1 MGVRLLVLTVLSVAL
16 MVVDARFTLLKP
28 VRSQMSL
35 VLMESYWITDLPQRL
50 WQGVASQFGSRT
62 ELVAENEKL
71 KTENLLLQG
80 RMQKLAA
87 LTEQNV
93 RLRELL
99 NSSALVNEKVEVAEL
114 IGMDPNP
121 FTHRIIINKGE
132 RDGVVLGQPV
142 LDARGLMGQVVELM
156 PYTSRVL
163 LLTDTTHSIPVQ
175 VNRNGL
181 RAIASGTGNPER
193 LELRHVADTADIKE
207 GDLLVS
213 SGLGQR
219 FPAGYPV
226 ATVKEVI
233 HDSGQPFAIV
243 RAVPTAALNRSRYLL
258 LVFSDNRT
266 PEERANDAAVAQE
279 AQDRQGGESAAPATA
294 APAPV
299 PATVPETSSACTCD
313 GGSGHHADGH
323 RTCRARCETDPLG
336 HPRARRAACS
346 ASPARRQT
354 ASLHAGHRA
363 SPRGS
368 TRRMS
373 STQSGNGWMVW
384 LTFAIGLLLSVSPLP
399 QFMEILR
406 PLWLALLL
414 AFWALALPHK
424 VGMVTAWCLGLA
436 EDVLYGT
443 LLGQNALILTL
454 ITFLV
459 LSLQQRLR
467 MFPMWQQCLVILV
480 IFGLAQLVQLW
491 LSALTGNRQ
500 PTLALV
506 LPALVSALL
515 WPWVSF
521 GLRGLRLRFKIN

>member
-1 MGVRLLVLTVLSVAL
+1 LGVRLLVLAVLAVAL
-16 MVVDARFTLLKP
+16 MVVDARFDLLKP
-28 VRSQMSL
+28 ARKQASL
-35 VLMESYWITDLPQRL
+35 VLMDAYWITDLPGRL
-50 WQGVASQFGSRT
+50 WEGVASQFGSRT

-258 LVFSDNRT
+258 LVFSDSRT
-266 PEERANDAAVAQE
+266 AEERANDAAQAQE
-279 AQDRQGGESAAPATA
+279 QLDAHGGGPMLPASVPKPLIMPATPSTATA
-294 APAPV
+294 APAAEAAA
-299 PATVPETSSACTCD
+299 PATTPAKPAASKPP
-313 GGSGHHADGH
+313 AD
-323 RTCRARCETDPLG
+323 AP
-336 HPRARRAACS
+336 AA
-346 ASPARRQT
+346 AKPPAGIKPT
-354 ASLHAGHRA
+354 AKPPA
-363 SPRGS
+363 
-368 TRRMS
+368 
-373 STQSGNGWMVW
+373 N
-384 LTFAIGLLLSVSPLP
+384 
-399 QFMEILR
+399 
-406 PLWLALLL
+406 
-414 AFWALALPHK
+414 
-424 VGMVTAWCLGLA
+424 
-436 EDVLYGT
+436 
-443 LLGQNALILTL
+443 
-454 ITFLV
+454 
-459 LSLQQRLR
+459 
-467 MFPMWQQCLVILV
+467 
-480 IFGLAQLVQLW
+480 
-491 LSALTGNRQ
+491 TGVR
-500 PTLALV
+500 
-506 LPALVSALL
+506 
-515 WPWVSF
+515 
-521 GLRGLRLRFKIN
+521 K

>member
-1 MGVRLLVLTVLSVAL
+1 MKPLFAKGPSLGVRLLVLVVLSVAL
-16 MVVDARFTLLKP
+16 MVVDARFTILKP

-35 VLMESYWITDLPQRL
+35 VLMQTYWIVDLPQRMF
-50 WQGVASQFGSRT
+50 QGVASQFGSRT
-62 ELVAENEKL
+62 ELIAENEKL
-71 KTENLLLQG
+71 KTETLLLQG
-80 RMQKLAA
+80 RLQKLAA

-258 LVFSDNRT
+258 LVFSDGRS
-266 PEERANDAAVAQE
+266 PEERAADAAQAQE
-279 AQDRQGGESAAPATA
+279 SIDKGLEPTVAPTIPPLSPAFPMVPMPTVPSFPTSTTHARPAAQGTSAPAATPAPATQQ
-294 APAPV
+294 APARPAAR
-299 PATVPETSSACTCD
+299 PATSQPPASAPSNSRERID
-313 GGSGHHADGH
+313 G
-323 RTCRARCETDPLG
+323 
-336 HPRARRAACS
+336 
-346 ASPARRQT
+346 
-354 ASLHAGHRA
+354 
-363 SPRGS
+363 
-368 TRRMS
+368 
-373 STQSGNGWMVW
+373 
-384 LTFAIGLLLSVSPLP
+384 
-399 QFMEILR
+399 
-406 PLWLALLL
+406 
-414 AFWALALPHK
+414 
-424 VGMVTAWCLGLA
+424 
-436 EDVLYGT
+436 
-443 LLGQNALILTL
+443 
-454 ITFLV
+454 
-459 LSLQQRLR
+459 
-467 MFPMWQQCLVILV
+467 
-480 IFGLAQLVQLW
+480 
-491 LSALTGNRQ
+491 
-500 PTLALV
+500 
-506 LPALVSALL
+506 
-515 WPWVSF
+515 
-521 GLRGLRLRFKIN
+521 

>member
-1 MGVRLLVLTVLSVAL
+1 MGVRLLVLVVLSVAL

-35 VLMESYWITDLPQRL
+35 VLMQTYWVTDLPQRL
-50 WQGVASQFGSRT
+50 VQGVASQFGSRT

-99 NSSALVNEKVEVAEL
+99 NSSALVTEKGEVAEL

-156 PYTSRVL
+156 PNTSRVL

-193 LELRHVADTADIKE
+193 LELRHVADTADIKV

-258 LVFSDNRT
+258 LVFSDSRT
-266 PEERANDAAVAQE
+266 PEERANDAAQAQE
-279 AQDRQGGESAAPATA
+279 AEQRGEAP
-294 APAPV
+294 PVV
-299 PATVPETSSACTCD
+299 PATVPKPAPTAAAPAAPAAAPAVTP
-313 GGSGHHADGH
+313 AP
-323 RTCRARCETDPLG
+323 AATDPKTVKK
-336 HPRARRAACS
+336 PVPAA
-346 ASPARRQT
+346 AKPPAAAPT
-354 ASLHAGHRA
+354 T
-363 SPRGS
+363 
-368 TRRMS
+368 TRER
-373 STQSGNGWMVW
+373 
-384 LTFAIGLLLSVSPLP
+384 
-399 QFMEILR
+399 E
-406 PLWLALLL
+406 
-414 AFWALALPHK
+414 
-424 VGMVTAWCLGLA
+424 
-436 EDVLYGT
+436 
-443 LLGQNALILTL
+443 
-454 ITFLV
+454 
-459 LSLQQRLR
+459 
-467 MFPMWQQCLVILV
+467 
-480 IFGLAQLVQLW
+480 
-491 LSALTGNRQ
+491 
-500 PTLALV
+500 
-506 LPALVSALL
+506 
-515 WPWVSF
+515 
-521 GLRGLRLRFKIN
+521 

>member
-1 MGVRLLVLTVLSVAL
+1 MKPLFAKGPSLGVRLLVLVVLSVAL
-16 MVVDARFTLLKP
+16 MVVDARFTVLKP

-35 VLMESYWITDLPQRL
+35 VLMQSYWIVDLPQRL
-50 WQGVASQFGSRT
+50 YQGVASQFGSRT
-62 ELVAENEKL
+62 ELIAENEKL
-71 KTENLLLQG
+71 KTEALLLQG
-80 RMQKLAA
+80 RLQKLAA

-226 ATVKEVI
+226 ATVKEVV

-258 LVFSDNRT
+258 LVFSDGRS
-266 PEERANDAAVAQE
+266 PEERAAEAAQAQE
-279 AQDRQGGESAAPATA
+279 SERAANPAATPAANAATPAATHSAPASHGSAAAPAVTAPATA
-294 APAPV
+294 PAAPASRT
-299 PATVPETSSACTCD
+299 PATPAPKPVVKPASKPPVKPAATQPPATAPAAPRERID
-313 GGSGHHADGH
+313 G
-323 RTCRARCETDPLG
+323 
-336 HPRARRAACS
+336 
-346 ASPARRQT
+346 
-354 ASLHAGHRA
+354 
-363 SPRGS
+363 
-368 TRRMS
+368 
-373 STQSGNGWMVW
+373 
-384 LTFAIGLLLSVSPLP
+384 
-399 QFMEILR
+399 
-406 PLWLALLL
+406 
-414 AFWALALPHK
+414 
-424 VGMVTAWCLGLA
+424 
-436 EDVLYGT
+436 
-443 LLGQNALILTL
+443 
-454 ITFLV
+454 
-459 LSLQQRLR
+459 
-467 MFPMWQQCLVILV
+467 
-480 IFGLAQLVQLW
+480 
-491 LSALTGNRQ
+491 
-500 PTLALV
+500 
-506 LPALVSALL
+506 
-515 WPWVSF
+515 
-521 GLRGLRLRFKIN
+521 

>member
-1 MGVRLLVLTVLSVAL
+1 M
-16 MVVDARFTLLKP
+16 
-28 VRSQMSL
+28 Q
-35 VLMESYWITDLPQRL
+35 SYWITDLPQRL

-71 KTENLLLQG
+71 KSENLLLQG
-80 RMQKLAA
+80 RMQKLAS

-132 RDGVVLGQPV
+132 RDGVILGQPV

-258 LVFSDNRT
+258 LVFSDGRT
-266 PEERANDAAVAQE
+266 AEERANEAAQAQE
-279 AQDRQGGESAAPATA
+279 ALDQHGGGPIIPATVPKPVPATTVVPAANAAPATPATPPAAPA
-294 APAPV
+294 APAPAATPAKPAAAKPHASQPAAAKPAVKPAAKPPV
-299 PATVPETSSACTCD
+299 PAP
-313 GGSGHHADGH
+313 
-323 RTCRARCETDPLG
+323 
-336 HPRARRAACS
+336 
-346 ASPARRQT
+346 AS
-354 ASLHAGHRA
+354 
-363 SPRGS
+363 
-368 TRRMS
+368 
-373 STQSGNGWMVW
+373 
-384 LTFAIGLLLSVSPLP
+384 
-399 QFMEILR
+399 
-406 PLWLALLL
+406 
-414 AFWALALPHK
+414 
-424 VGMVTAWCLGLA
+424 
-436 EDVLYGT
+436 
-443 LLGQNALILTL
+443 
-454 ITFLV
+454 
-459 LSLQQRLR
+459 
-467 MFPMWQQCLVILV
+467 
-480 IFGLAQLVQLW
+480 
-491 LSALTGNRQ
+491 TGREE
-500 PTLALV
+500 
-506 LPALVSALL
+506 
-515 WPWVSF
+515 
-521 GLRGLRLRFKIN
+521 

>member
-1 MGVRLLVLTVLSVAL
+1 MGVRLLVLAVLSVAL
-16 MVVDARFTLLKP
+16 MVVDARFTILKP

-35 VLMESYWITDLPQRL
+35 VLMQSYWIVDLPQRMF
-50 WQGVASQFGSRT
+50 QGVASQFGSRT
-62 ELVAENEKL
+62 ELIAENEKL
-71 KTENLLLQG
+71 KTEALLLQG
-80 RMQKLAA
+80 RLQKLAA

-258 LVFSDNRT
+258 LVFSDGRS
-266 PEERANDAAVAQE
+266 PEERAADAALAQE
-279 AQDRQGGESAAPATA
+279 SIDKGLE
-294 APAPV
+294 
-299 PATVPETSSACTCD
+299 PATVPTL
-313 GGSGHHADGH
+313 
-323 RTCRARCETDPLG
+323 P
-336 HPRARRAACS
+336 P
-346 ASPARRQT
+346 PAP
-354 ASLHAGHRA
+354 A
-363 SPRGS
+363 
-368 TRRMS
+368 
-373 STQSGNGWMVW
+373 
-384 LTFAIGLLLSVSPLP
+384 
-399 QFMEILR
+399 
-406 PLWLALLL
+406 
-414 AFWALALPHK
+414 
-424 VGMVTAWCLGLA
+424 
-436 EDVLYGT
+436 
-443 LLGQNALILTL
+443 
-454 ITFLV
+454 
-459 LSLQQRLR
+459 
-467 MFPMWQQCLVILV
+467 FPMWSQPVV
-480 IFGLAQLVQLW
+480 PVFPTTTHRA
-491 LSALTGNRQ
+491 TGQGASQAPAAAPSTPAPAPASRPASRPAASQ
-500 PTLALV
+500 P
-506 LPALVSALL
+506 PASS
-515 WPWVSF
+515 PSSSRERID
-521 GLRGLRLRFKIN
+521 G

>member
-1 MGVRLLVLTVLSVAL
+1 MGVRLLVLVVLSVAL

-35 VLMESYWITDLPQRL
+35 VLMQSYWITDLPQRL

-266 PEERANDAAVAQE
+266 AEERANDAAQAQE
-279 AQDRQGGESAAPATA
+279 AQDQQGGTATPVVPATVPKPVVPVTPATATVPAAPATA
-294 APAPV
+294 PATPAATTPVKPVAHPAPV
-299 PATVPETSSACTCD
+299 KPAATRPAAPKPPAAAPAST
-313 GGSGHHADGH
+313 GG
-323 RTCRARCETDPLG
+323 RE
-336 HPRARRAACS
+336 
-346 ASPARRQT
+346 
-354 ASLHAGHRA
+354 
-363 SPRGS
+363 
-368 TRRMS
+368 
-373 STQSGNGWMVW
+373 
-384 LTFAIGLLLSVSPLP
+384 
-399 QFMEILR
+399 
-406 PLWLALLL
+406 
-414 AFWALALPHK
+414 
-424 VGMVTAWCLGLA
+424 
-436 EDVLYGT
+436 
-443 LLGQNALILTL
+443 
-454 ITFLV
+454 
-459 LSLQQRLR
+459 
-467 MFPMWQQCLVILV
+467 
-480 IFGLAQLVQLW
+480 
-491 LSALTGNRQ
+491 
-500 PTLALV
+500 
-506 LPALVSALL
+506 
-515 WPWVSF
+515 
-521 GLRGLRLRFKIN
+521 

>member
-1 MGVRLLVLTVLSVAL
+1 MKPLFAKGPSLGVRLLVLVVLSVAL
-16 MVVDARFTLLKP
+16 MVVDARFTVLKP

-35 VLMESYWITDLPQRL
+35 VLMQSYWIVDLPQRL
-50 WQGVASQFGSRT
+50 MQGVASQFGSRT
-62 ELVAENEKL
+62 ELIAENEKL
-71 KTENLLLQG
+71 KTEALLLQG
-80 RMQKLAA
+80 RLQKLAA

-258 LVFSDNRT
+258 LVFSDGRS
-266 PEERANDAAVAQE
+266 PEERAADAARAQE
-279 AQDRQGGESAAPATA
+279 SIEKGADPAVVPATAPVNNANNAAAPAGTAHSVPAAHGAA
-294 APAPV
+294 APAAAPAATPAAT
-299 PATVPETSSACTCD
+299 PATPAPKPASKPPVKPAATKPPAAAPAATRERID
-313 GGSGHHADGH
+313 G
-323 RTCRARCETDPLG
+323 
-336 HPRARRAACS
+336 
-346 ASPARRQT
+346 
-354 ASLHAGHRA
+354 
-363 SPRGS
+363 
-368 TRRMS
+368 
-373 STQSGNGWMVW
+373 
-384 LTFAIGLLLSVSPLP
+384 
-399 QFMEILR
+399 
-406 PLWLALLL
+406 
-414 AFWALALPHK
+414 
-424 VGMVTAWCLGLA
+424 
-436 EDVLYGT
+436 
-443 LLGQNALILTL
+443 
-454 ITFLV
+454 
-459 LSLQQRLR
+459 
-467 MFPMWQQCLVILV
+467 
-480 IFGLAQLVQLW
+480 
-491 LSALTGNRQ
+491 
-500 PTLALV
+500 
-506 LPALVSALL
+506 
-515 WPWVSF
+515 
-521 GLRGLRLRFKIN
+521 

>member
-1 MGVRLLVLTVLSVAL
+1 MRVLVLVVLSIAL

-35 VLMESYWITDLPQRL
+35 VLMQSYWITDLPQRL

-163 LLTDTTHSIPVQ
+163 LLTDSTHSIPVQ

-258 LVFSDNRT
+258 LVFSDTRT
-266 PEERANDAAVAQE
+266 PEERANDAAQAQE
-279 AQDRQGGESAAPATA
+279 SLDAQGGGPIIPATVPKPAIVPTPAPAAPV
-294 APAPV
+294 APAV
-299 PATVPETSSACTCD
+299 PATVPAATTPAKP
-313 GGSGHHADGH
+313 GVK
-323 RTCRARCETDPLG
+323 
-336 HPRARRAACS
+336 HPKPSTTAPAPAKPPAAQ
-346 ASPARRQT
+346 PA
-354 ASLHAGHRA
+354 
-363 SPRGS
+363 
-368 TRRMS
+368 
-373 STQSGNGWMVW
+373 V
-384 LTFAIGLLLSVSPLP
+384 V
-399 QFMEILR
+399 
-406 PLWLALLL
+406 
-414 AFWALALPHK
+414 K
-424 VGMVTAWCLGLA
+424 
-436 EDVLYGT
+436 
-443 LLGQNALILTL
+443 
-454 ITFLV
+454 
-459 LSLQQRLR
+459 
-467 MFPMWQQCLVILV
+467 
-480 IFGLAQLVQLW
+480 
-491 LSALTGNRQ
+491 
-500 PTLALV
+500 
-506 LPALVSALL
+506 PAAKPPVSA
-515 WPWVSF
+515 PATT
-521 GLRGLRLRFKIN
+521 GGRE

>member
-1 MGVRLLVLTVLSVAL
+1 MKPLFAKGPSLGVRLLVLAVLSVAL
-16 MVVDARFTLLKP
+16 MVVDARFDLLKP
-28 VRSQMSL
+28 ARKQASL
-35 VLMESYWITDLPQRL
+35 VLMDAYWITDLPGRL
-50 WQGVASQFGSRT
+50 WEGIASQFGSRT

-71 KTENLLLQG
+71 KTENLLYQG

-266 PEERANDAAVAQE
+266 AEERANDAAQAQE
-279 AQDRQGGESAAPATA
+279 NLDAFGGGPII
-294 APAPV
+294 
-299 PATVPETSSACTCD
+299 PATVPKTVT
-313 GGSGHHADGH
+313 
-323 RTCRARCETDPLG
+323 
-336 HPRARRAACS
+336 
-346 ASPARRQT
+346 SPAVAPANATPAAPAANAAPTQPA
-354 ASLHAGHRA
+354 ASKPPAAAKPPAATPAA
-363 SPRGS
+363 SKPPAA
-368 TRRMS
+368 
-373 STQSGNGWMVW
+373 QP
-384 LTFAIGLLLSVSPLP
+384 AA
-399 QFMEILR
+399 R
-406 PLWLALLL
+406 PA
-414 AFWALALPHK
+414 AKP
-424 VGMVTAWCLGLA
+424 
-436 EDVLYGT
+436 
-443 LLGQNALILTL
+443 
-454 ITFLV
+454 
-459 LSLQQRLR
+459 
-467 MFPMWQQCLVILV
+467 P
-480 IFGLAQLVQLW
+480 
-491 LSALTGNRQ
+491 
-500 PTLALV
+500 
-506 LPALVSALL
+506 VSA
-515 WPWVSF
+515 PATT
-521 GLRGLRLRFKIN
+521 GRQE

>member
-1 MGVRLLVLTVLSVAL
+1 MGVRLLVLAVLSVAL

-80 RMQKLAA
+80 RLQKLAA

-121 FTHRIIINKGE
+121 FTHRIVINKGE

-266 PEERANDAAVAQE
+266 PEERANDAAAAQE
-279 AQDRQGGESAAPATA
+279 AQDRQGGEAAVPGAG
-294 APAPV
+294 APV
-299 PATVPETSSACTCD
+299 PAATPNPPVSTPATPAPAT
-313 GGSGHHADGH
+313 
-323 RTCRARCETDPLG
+323 TP
-336 HPRARRAACS
+336 AA
-346 ASPARRQT
+346 APTTTPARSVAPAAPAATPAKPAARAPT
-354 ASLHAGHRA
+354 THAPAAQPARPAARA
-363 SPRGS
+363 PAATPATRGA
-368 TRRMS
+368 R
-373 STQSGNGWMVW
+373 
-384 LTFAIGLLLSVSPLP
+384 
-399 QFMEILR
+399 E
-406 PLWLALLL
+406 
-414 AFWALALPHK
+414 
-424 VGMVTAWCLGLA
+424 
-436 EDVLYGT
+436 E
-443 LLGQNALILTL
+443 
-454 ITFLV
+454 
-459 LSLQQRLR
+459 
-467 MFPMWQQCLVILV
+467 
-480 IFGLAQLVQLW
+480 
-491 LSALTGNRQ
+491 
-500 PTLALV
+500 
-506 LPALVSALL
+506 
-515 WPWVSF
+515 
-521 GLRGLRLRFKIN
+521 

>member
-1 MGVRLLVLTVLSVAL
+1 VRVLVLVVLSVAL

-35 VLMESYWITDLPQRL
+35 VLMQSYWITDLPQRL

-132 RDGVVLGQPV
+132 RDGVILGQPV

-258 LVFSDNRT
+258 LVFSDGRT
-266 PEERANDAAVAQE
+266 AEERANEAAQAQE
-279 AQDRQGGESAAPATA
+279 ALDQHGGGPIF
-294 APAPV
+294 
-299 PATVPETSSACTCD
+299 PATVS
-313 GGSGHHADGH
+313 
-323 RTCRARCETDPLG
+323 
-336 HPRARRAACS
+336 
-346 ASPARRQT
+346 
-354 ASLHAGHRA
+354 
-363 SPRGS
+363 
-368 TRRMS
+368 
-373 STQSGNGWMVW
+373 
-384 LTFAIGLLLSVSPLP
+384 
-399 QFMEILR
+399 
-406 PLWLALLL
+406 
-414 AFWALALPHK
+414 K
-424 VGMVTAWCLGLA
+424 
-436 EDVLYGT
+436 
-443 LLGQNALILTL
+443 
-454 ITFLV
+454 
-459 LSLQQRLR
+459 
-467 MFPMWQQCLVILV
+467 
-480 IFGLAQLVQLW
+480 
-491 LSALTGNRQ
+491 
-500 PTLALV
+500 
-506 LPALVSALL
+506 PALVPTPAAAPVTAPAVPAAAATPAVATPAKPATTRHSAAK
-515 WPWVSF
+515 PSATQPAATKPPATQPAAVKPAAKPPASAPAST
-521 GLRGLRLRFKIN
+521 GGRE

>member
-1 MGVRLLVLTVLSVAL
+1 MGVRLLVLAVLSVAL

-279 AQDRQGGESAAPATA
+279 AQDRQGGDSATPTSP

-299 PATVPETSSACTCD
+299 PATVPKPQVTTPAATPPATT
-313 GGSGHHADGH
+313 HA
-323 RTCRARCETDPLG
+323 
-336 HPRARRAACS
+336 AA
-346 ASPARRQT
+346 PAATPAKPAAHQP
-354 ASLHAGHRA
+354 AA
-363 SPRGS
+363 
-368 TRRMS
+368 
-373 STQSGNGWMVW
+373 
-384 LTFAIGLLLSVSPLP
+384 
-399 QFMEILR
+399 
-406 PLWLALLL
+406 
-414 AFWALALPHK
+414 
-424 VGMVTAWCLGLA
+424 
-436 EDVLYGT
+436 
-443 LLGQNALILTL
+443 
-454 ITFLV
+454 
-459 LSLQQRLR
+459 
-467 MFPMWQQCLVILV
+467 
-480 IFGLAQLVQLW
+480 
-491 LSALTGNRQ
+491 RQ
-500 PTLALV
+500 PASQ
-506 LPALVSALL
+506 PAKPATKPPASTPAAT
-515 WPWVSF
+515 PAT
-521 GLRGLRLRFKIN
+521 RGAREE

>member
-1 MGVRLLVLTVLSVAL
+1 VLVVLSVTL

-28 VRSQMSL
+28 LRSQMSL
-35 VLMESYWITDLPQRL
+35 VLMQSYWVTDLPQRL

-71 KTENLLLQG
+71 KTEGLLLQG
-80 RMQKLAA
+80 RLQKLAA

-121 FTHRIIINKGE
+121 FTHRILINKGE

-163 LLTDTTHSIPVQ
+163 LLTDSTHSIPVQ

-258 LVFSDNRT
+258 LVFTDGRSPEQRASDAAQAQEAADRQGQPVAPAT
-266 PEERANDAAVAQE
+266 LAPVVAPAATVAPAAVAPV
-279 AQDRQGGESAAPATA
+279 APATA
-294 APAPV
+294 APARGANNAHPT
-299 PATVPETSSACTCD
+299 ATHSSST
-313 GGSGHHADGH
+313 GRSGNGRNHSTA
-323 RTCRARCETDPLG
+323 P
-336 HPRARRAACS
+336 
-346 ASPARRQT
+346 ASPAPATTTPVGT
-354 ASLHAGHRA
+354 APA
-363 SPRGS
+363 SAAPATPAARPAA
-368 TRRMS
+368 TRESR
-373 STQSGNGWMVW
+373 
-384 LTFAIGLLLSVSPLP
+384 
-399 QFMEILR
+399 
-406 PLWLALLL
+406 
-414 AFWALALPHK
+414 
-424 VGMVTAWCLGLA
+424 
-436 EDVLYGT
+436 
-443 LLGQNALILTL
+443 
-454 ITFLV
+454 
-459 LSLQQRLR
+459 
-467 MFPMWQQCLVILV
+467 
-480 IFGLAQLVQLW
+480 
-491 LSALTGNRQ
+491 
-500 PTLALV
+500 
-506 LPALVSALL
+506 
-515 WPWVSF
+515 
-521 GLRGLRLRFKIN
+521 

>member
-1 MGVRLLVLTVLSVAL
+1 MKPLFAKGPSLGVRLLVLTVLSVAL

-279 AQDRQGGESAAPATA
+279 AQDRQGGESAAPVTA

-299 PATVPETSSACTCD
+299 PAAVPKPPVPAPATAAPATAPAATPVTAPAAPAVKPTRSAT
-313 GGSGHHADGH
+313 HA
-323 RTCRARCETDPLG
+323 P
-336 HPRARRAACS
+336 AAQP
-346 ASPARRQT
+346 AQPARPAAKPPASTPAT
-354 ASLHAGHRA
+354 APA
-363 SPRGS
+363 PRGA
-368 TRRMS
+368 R
-373 STQSGNGWMVW
+373 
-384 LTFAIGLLLSVSPLP
+384 
-399 QFMEILR
+399 E
-406 PLWLALLL
+406 
-414 AFWALALPHK
+414 
-424 VGMVTAWCLGLA
+424 
-436 EDVLYGT
+436 E
-443 LLGQNALILTL
+443 
-454 ITFLV
+454 
-459 LSLQQRLR
+459 
-467 MFPMWQQCLVILV
+467 
-480 IFGLAQLVQLW
+480 
-491 LSALTGNRQ
+491 
-500 PTLALV
+500 
-506 LPALVSALL
+506 
-515 WPWVSF
+515 
-521 GLRGLRLRFKIN
+521 

>member
-1 MGVRLLVLTVLSVAL
+1 MGVRLLVLAVLSVAL

-35 VLMESYWITDLPQRL
+35 VLMESYTVTDLPERL

-62 ELVAENEKL
+62 ELIAENEKL
-71 KTENLLLQG
+71 KTEALLLQG
-80 RMQKLAA
+80 RLQKLAA

-114 IGMDPNP
+114 IGIDPNP
-121 FTHRIIINKGE
+121 FTHRILINKGE

-163 LLTDTTHSIPVQ
+163 LLTDSTHSIPVQ

-243 RAVPTAALNRSRYLL
+243 RAVPTAAMNRSRYVL
-258 LVFSDNRT
+258 LVFTDSRT
-266 PEERANDAAVAQE
+266 PEERAAEAAKAQE
-279 AQDRQGGESAAPATA
+279 AADGQAAPAAAAAVPGAVPAPAAAPGNRAATPAAAATHGGTTTSGNPA
-294 APAPV
+294 APAPAHGSA
-299 PATVPETSSACTCD
+299 PATHSGAAGSHGASAPAHT
-313 GGSGHHADGH
+313 GI
-323 RTCRARCETDPLG
+323 TP
-336 HPRARRAACS
+336 AA
-346 ASPARRQT
+346 PARTGTTPAAPARTGATPPAAAPAATPARPAGTSATPARGNPPAAQERQ
-354 ASLHAGHRA
+354 
-363 SPRGS
+363 
-368 TRRMS
+368 
-373 STQSGNGWMVW
+373 
-384 LTFAIGLLLSVSPLP
+384 
-399 QFMEILR
+399 
-406 PLWLALLL
+406 
-414 AFWALALPHK
+414 
-424 VGMVTAWCLGLA
+424 
-436 EDVLYGT
+436 
-443 LLGQNALILTL
+443 
-454 ITFLV
+454 
-459 LSLQQRLR
+459 
-467 MFPMWQQCLVILV
+467 
-480 IFGLAQLVQLW
+480 
-491 LSALTGNRQ
+491 
-500 PTLALV
+500 
-506 LPALVSALL
+506 
-515 WPWVSF
+515 
-521 GLRGLRLRFKIN
+521 

>member
-1 MGVRLLVLTVLSVAL
+1 MLVVLSVAV

-35 VLMESYWITDLPQRL
+35 VLMQSYWIADLPERL
-50 WQGVASQFGSRT
+50 YQGVASQFGSRT
-62 ELVAENEKL
+62 ELAAENEKL

-80 RMQKLAA
+80 RLQKLAA

-258 LVFSDNRT
+258 LVFSDGRS
-266 PEERANDAAVAQE
+266 PEERAADAAQQQE
-279 AQDRQGGESAAPATA
+279 SLDRQAADPAAVPSATVPGAAPAAT
-294 APAPV
+294 PNKPVV
-299 PATVPETSSACTCD
+299 PATVPKPAATGHSTSPTPAATTPAAAPASAATPAKPAA
-313 GGSGHHADGH
+313 SKPAAKPAVKPAAPKPA
-323 RTCRARCETDPLG
+323 TPAATPAA
-336 HPRARRAACS
+336 PR
-346 ASPARRQT
+346 
-354 ASLHAGHRA
+354 
-363 SPRGS
+363 
-368 TRRMS
+368 
-373 STQSGNGWMVW
+373 
-384 LTFAIGLLLSVSPLP
+384 
-399 QFMEILR
+399 
-406 PLWLALLL
+406 
-414 AFWALALPHK
+414 
-424 VGMVTAWCLGLA
+424 
-436 EDVLYGT
+436 
-443 LLGQNALILTL
+443 
-454 ITFLV
+454 
-459 LSLQQRLR
+459 QREE
-467 MFPMWQQCLVILV
+467 
-480 IFGLAQLVQLW
+480 
-491 LSALTGNRQ
+491 
-500 PTLALV
+500 
-506 LPALVSALL
+506 
-515 WPWVSF
+515 
-521 GLRGLRLRFKIN
+521 

>member
-1 MGVRLLVLTVLSVAL
+1 MKPLFTKGPSLGVRLLVLVVLSVAL

-35 VLMESYWITDLPQRL
+35 VLMQSYWITDLPQRL

-71 KTENLLLQG
+71 KSENLLLQG
-80 RMQKLAA
+80 RMQKLAS

-132 RDGVVLGQPV
+132 RDGVILGQPV

-258 LVFSDNRT
+258 LVFSDGRT
-266 PEERANDAAVAQE
+266 AEERANEAAQAQE
-279 AQDRQGGESAAPATA
+279 ALDQHGGGPIIPATVPKPVPATTVVPAANAAPATPVAPPAAPA
-294 APAPV
+294 APAPAATPAKPAAAKPHAPQPAAAKPAVKPAAKPPV
-299 PATVPETSSACTCD
+299 PAP
-313 GGSGHHADGH
+313 
-323 RTCRARCETDPLG
+323 
-336 HPRARRAACS
+336 
-346 ASPARRQT
+346 AS
-354 ASLHAGHRA
+354 
-363 SPRGS
+363 
-368 TRRMS
+368 
-373 STQSGNGWMVW
+373 
-384 LTFAIGLLLSVSPLP
+384 
-399 QFMEILR
+399 
-406 PLWLALLL
+406 
-414 AFWALALPHK
+414 
-424 VGMVTAWCLGLA
+424 
-436 EDVLYGT
+436 
-443 LLGQNALILTL
+443 
-454 ITFLV
+454 
-459 LSLQQRLR
+459 
-467 MFPMWQQCLVILV
+467 
-480 IFGLAQLVQLW
+480 
-491 LSALTGNRQ
+491 TGREE
-500 PTLALV
+500 
-506 LPALVSALL
+506 
-515 WPWVSF
+515 
-521 GLRGLRLRFKIN
+521 

>member
-1 MGVRLLVLTVLSVAL
+1 MKPLFTKGPSLGVRLLVLAVLSVAL

-35 VLMESYWITDLPQRL
+35 VLMQSYWITDLPQRL

-258 LVFSDNRT
+258 LVFSDGRT
-266 PEERANDAAVAQE
+266 PEERANEAAQAQE
-279 AQDRQGGESAAPATA
+279 ALDQHGGGPII
-294 APAPV
+294 
-299 PATVPETSSACTCD
+299 PATVPKPAVSVIPAAVAAPAVPAAAPAVAPAAATPAKPAAAHAASKPPASA
-313 GGSGHHADGH
+313 
-323 RTCRARCETDPLG
+323 P
-336 HPRARRAACS
+336 AA
-346 ASPARRQT
+346 AKPPA
-354 ASLHAGHRA
+354 
-363 SPRGS
+363 
-368 TRRMS
+368 
-373 STQSGNGWMVW
+373 
-384 LTFAIGLLLSVSPLP
+384 
-399 QFMEILR
+399 
-406 PLWLALLL
+406 
-414 AFWALALPHK
+414 
-424 VGMVTAWCLGLA
+424 
-436 EDVLYGT
+436 
-443 LLGQNALILTL
+443 
-454 ITFLV
+454 
-459 LSLQQRLR
+459 
-467 MFPMWQQCLVILV
+467 
-480 IFGLAQLVQLW
+480 AQ
-491 LSALTGNRQ
+491 
-500 PTLALV
+500 
-506 LPALVSALL
+506 PAAVKPAAKPPVSA
-515 WPWVSF
+515 PATT
-521 GLRGLRLRFKIN
+521 GGRE

>member
-1 MGVRLLVLTVLSVAL
+1 MGVRLLVLAVLSVAL
-16 MVVDARFTLLKP
+16 MVVDARFDLLKP
-28 VRSQMSL
+28 ARKQASL
-35 VLMESYWITDLPQRL
+35 VLMDAYWITDLPGRL
-50 WQGVASQFGSRT
+50 WEGIASQFGSRT
-62 ELVAENEKL
+62 ELIAENEKL
-71 KTENLLLQG
+71 KTENLLYQG

-258 LVFSDNRT
+258 LVFSDSRT
-266 PEERANDAAVAQE
+266 AEERANDAAQAQE
-279 AQDRQGGESAAPATA
+279 ILDAHGGGPMMPANVSKPLVMPVPAAPSTPEQAPATT
-294 APAPV
+294 APAATAVKPGASKP
-299 PATVPETSSACTCD
+299 PATVP
-313 GGSGHHADGH
+313 
-323 RTCRARCETDPLG
+323 
-336 HPRARRAACS
+336 AAAKPPAS
-346 ASPARRQT
+346 SPA
-354 ASLHAGHRA
+354 AGKPPA
-363 SPRGS
+363 KP
-368 TRRMS
+368 
-373 STQSGNGWMVW
+373 
-384 LTFAIGLLLSVSPLP
+384 P
-399 QFMEILR
+399 
-406 PLWLALLL
+406 
-414 AFWALALPHK
+414 
-424 VGMVTAWCLGLA
+424 VTAP
-436 EDVLYGT
+436 VT
-443 LLGQNALILTL
+443 T
-454 ITFLV
+454 
-459 LSLQQRLR
+459 
-467 MFPMWQQCLVILV
+467 
-480 IFGLAQLVQLW
+480 
-491 LSALTGNRQ
+491 
-500 PTLALV
+500 
-506 LPALVSALL
+506 
-515 WPWVSF
+515 
-521 GLRGLRLRFKIN
+521 RGRE

>member
-1 MGVRLLVLTVLSVAL
+1 MGVRLLVLVVLSVAL

-35 VLMESYWITDLPQRL
+35 VLMQSYWITDLPQRL

-266 PEERANDAAVAQE
+266 PEERANEAAQAQE
-279 AQDRQGGESAAPATA
+279 AEDKQNGTTPIIPATVPKPVPAVAPVAVPAAPVAPVATPVKPIAHSARPAKPVTPAAAKPPAAAPAATKPPVAAPAT
-294 APAPV
+294 
-299 PATVPETSSACTCD
+299 T
-313 GGSGHHADGH
+313 
-323 RTCRARCETDPLG
+323 
-336 HPRARRAACS
+336 
-346 ASPARRQT
+346 RQ
-354 ASLHAGHRA
+354 R
-363 SPRGS
+363 
-368 TRRMS
+368 
-373 STQSGNGWMVW
+373 
-384 LTFAIGLLLSVSPLP
+384 
-399 QFMEILR
+399 E
-406 PLWLALLL
+406 
-414 AFWALALPHK
+414 
-424 VGMVTAWCLGLA
+424 
-436 EDVLYGT
+436 E
-443 LLGQNALILTL
+443 
-454 ITFLV
+454 
-459 LSLQQRLR
+459 
-467 MFPMWQQCLVILV
+467 
-480 IFGLAQLVQLW
+480 
-491 LSALTGNRQ
+491 
-500 PTLALV
+500 
-506 LPALVSALL
+506 
-515 WPWVSF
+515 
-521 GLRGLRLRFKIN
+521 